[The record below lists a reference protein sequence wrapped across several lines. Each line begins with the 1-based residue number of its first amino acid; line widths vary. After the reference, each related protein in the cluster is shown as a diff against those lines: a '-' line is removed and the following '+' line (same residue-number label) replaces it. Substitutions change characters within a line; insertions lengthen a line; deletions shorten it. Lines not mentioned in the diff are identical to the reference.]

1 MIKYSFTDEGTVPSL
16 NVLRGAV
23 FHFTFTL
30 TPFIDAM
37 VCASF
42 GDVEEPP

>member
-1 MIKYSFTDEGTVPSL
+1 MIKYSFTDKGAVSSL
-16 NVLRGAV
+16 NVLWGAL
-23 FHFTFTL
+23 FHFTFIL
-30 TPFIDAM
+30 TPFIDPM